1 MGGRVQLHREP
12 QALQVP
18 FSAGV
23 HFHLTHLL
31 SLFVLLLHQ
40 QKKEAPTALFL
51 CQLGKADEKGSY
63 CLTEEHWAVWE
74 LPVSRLASVL
84 FLADAARP
92 AGWGAL
98 LSPPRAMLL
107 HVVSIRHLRNEDS

>member
-1 MGGRVQLHREP
+1 MASQVFQLDNRNRGSSNRFSLRPMGGRVQLHREP

-63 CLTEEHWAVWE
+63 CLTEEHWAVCWD
-74 LPVSRLASVL
+74 LSY
-84 FLADAARP
+84 AR
-92 AGWGAL
+92 
-98 LSPPRAMLL
+98 SQMFR
-107 HVVSIRHLRNEDS
+107 

>member
-1 MGGRVQLHREP
+1 MASQVFQLDNRNRGSSNRFSLCPMGGRVQLHREP

-63 CLTEEHWAVWE
+63 CLTEEHWAVCWD
-74 LPVSRLASVL
+74 LSY
-84 FLADAARP
+84 ARSQMFP
-92 AGWGAL
+92 
-98 LSPPRAMLL
+98 
-107 HVVSIRHLRNEDS
+107 